1 MRKRIG
7 LVLIISGAILLIRPN
22 FDFAQCMMA
31 LNYYAVHYWP
41 VGFILMGAL
50 LIWPQKQVHHR
61 KRKKT

>member
-7 LVLIISGAILLIRPN
+7 IVLIISGAILLIRPN
-22 FDFAQCMMA
+22 FDFAQYMMA

-41 VGFILMGAL
+41 AGFILIGGL
-50 LIWPQKQVHHR
+50 LIWPQKQVHHK